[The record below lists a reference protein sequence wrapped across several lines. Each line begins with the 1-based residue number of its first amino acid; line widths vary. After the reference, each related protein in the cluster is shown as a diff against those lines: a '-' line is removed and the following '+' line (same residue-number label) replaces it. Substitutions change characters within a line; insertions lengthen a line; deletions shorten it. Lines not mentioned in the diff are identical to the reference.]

1 MKELGTTRRA
11 GYIMAISGG
20 VLWAVGGAVGQH
32 LFRTNTITTNWLIPI
47 RLLIAGVLFLLLA
60 RAIGEQVTAVW
71 KSKQDLPR
79 LFLYAVFGVAASQYT
94 FYACIEYANVA
105 FSTVMCYTCSVFI
118 LVWCIFR
125 EKRRP
130 KFYEVTAVLC
140 VVVGVFACATHFDL
154 SCLSVS
160 PMALAM
166 GLGCGVTATI
176 NTLSPV
182 DLTRRH
188 GLMSVMG
195 WGMLIGG
202 GVASLLFRPWTI
214 QARVDGALILGMAV
228 IILGGTI
235 LAFTFYMRGIRLVG
249 PIAGNVL
256 SAAEP
261 VAAVIISVLILG
273 VAFTGWDFL
282 GFVLILLTVP
292 LIAIGQ
298 NREEMRKQAPSS
310 EEGCASEF

>member
-47 RLLIAGVLFLLLA
+47 RLLIAGVLFLVLA
-60 RAIGEQVTAVW
+60 RVMGEEVTAVW
-71 KSKQDLPR
+71 KSKKDLPR
-79 LFLYAVFGVAASQYT
+79 LVLYAVFGVAASQYS

-130 KFYEVTAVLC
+130 KLYEVTAVLC

-154 SCLSVS
+154 SCLHVS
-160 PMALAM
+160 PFALVM
-166 GLGCGVTATI
+166 GLTCGVTATI

-182 DLTRRH
+182 DLTSRH
-188 GLMSVMG
+188 GLLSVMG

-202 GVASLLFRPWTI
+202 GVAALLFRPWTI
-214 QARVDGALILGMAV
+214 QARVDAALIGGMAV

-273 VAFTGWDFL
+273 VAFTAYDFL
-282 GFVLILLTVP
+282 GFILILLTVP
-292 LIAIGQ
+292 LIALGQ
-298 NREEMRKQAPSS
+298 NREEKMKDKSS
-310 EEGCASEF
+310 LS

>member
-1 MKELGTTRRA
+1 MKELGTTRWA
-11 GYIMAISGG
+11 GYLMAISGG
-20 VLWAVGGAVGQH
+20 LLWAIGGAVGQY
-32 LFRTNTITTNWLIPI
+32 LFQTNTINTNWLIPI
-47 RLLIAGVLFLLLA
+47 RLLISGVLFLLLA
-60 RAIGEQVTAVW
+60 RATGEEVLSVW
-71 KSKQDLPR
+71 RARKDLPR
-79 LFLYAVFGVAASQYT
+79 LVLYAVFGVAASQYS

-105 FSTVMCYTCSVFI
+105 FSTIMCYTCTVFI

-125 EKRRP
+125 ERRKP
-130 KFYEVTAVLC
+130 KFYEMAAVLC

-160 PMALAM
+160 PFALIM
-166 GLGCGVTATI
+166 GLTCGITATI
-176 NTLSPV
+176 NTLSPA
-182 DLTRRH
+182 DLIQRH

-195 WGMLIGG
+195 WGMLLGG
-202 GVASLLFRPWTI
+202 GVAALLFRPWTI
-214 QARVDGALILGMAV
+214 QARVDGPLILGMAV

-249 PIAGNVL
+249 AIAGNVL

-273 VAFTGWDFL
+273 VAFTAYDFL
-282 GFVLILLTVP
+282 GFILILLTVP

-298 NREEMRKQAPSS
+298 NREEKVKEKSS
-310 EEGCASEF
+310 LS

>member
-20 VLWAVGGAVGQH
+20 VLWAIGGAVGQH

-47 RLLIAGVLFLLLA
+47 RLLIAGVIFLLLA
-60 RAIGEQVTAVW
+60 KAGGEKITAVW
-71 KSKQDLPR
+71 KSKKDLPR
-79 LFLYAVFGVAASQYT
+79 LLLYAVFGVASSQYT

-125 EKRRP
+125 ERRRP
-130 KFYEVTAVLC
+130 RVYEVMAVLF
-140 VVVGVFACATHFDL
+140 VVVGVFSCATHFDL
-154 SCLSVS
+154 SCLSVA
-160 PMALAM
+160 PIALVM
-166 GLGCGVTATI
+166 GLACGVTATI

-182 DLTRRH
+182 DLTARH

-202 GVASLLFRPWTI
+202 GVAAILFRPWTI
-214 QARVDGALILGMAV
+214 QARIDAQLIGGMAV

-273 VAFTGWDFL
+273 VAFTAFDFL
-282 GFVLILLTVP
+282 GFLLILLTVP
-292 LIAIGQ
+292 LIAVGQ
-298 NREEMRKQAPSS
+298 NREEKMKEKSS
-310 EEGCASEF
+310 L

>member
-47 RLLIAGVLFLLLA
+47 RLLIAGVLFLVLA
-60 RAIGEQVTAVW
+60 RVMGEQVAAVW
-71 KSKQDLPR
+71 KSKKDLPR
-79 LFLYAVFGVAASQYT
+79 LVLYAVFGVAASQYS

-125 EKRRP
+125 ERRRP
-130 KFYEVTAVLC
+130 KLYEVAAVLC

-160 PMALAM
+160 PIALAM
-166 GLGCGVTATI
+166 GLGCGVTSTI

-202 GVASLLFRPWTI
+202 GVAALLFRPWTI
-214 QARVDGALILGMAV
+214 QARVDTQLILGMAV

-261 VAAVIISVLILG
+261 VAAVIISVLVLG
-273 VAFTGWDFL
+273 VAFTAYDFL
-282 GFVLILLTVP
+282 GFILILLTVP
-292 LIAIGQ
+292 LIALGQ
-298 NREEMRKQAPSS
+298 NREEKVKEKSS
-310 EEGCASEF
+310 LS